1 MLRPAAATLFSLF
14 CACVLVACGG
24 SRSSNAPNRN
34 ITQLHD
40 PKTAPTASPPAS
52 LPTPIAAANLPALSA
67 AASTPPPDVY
77 IVKAGDTLSGIA
89 EQLGVS
95 VSALEQANG
104 ITDPR
109 SLQIGQQLKVPQ
121 PGQTAAASATPR
133 AGGPPLGTPGPQPTA
148 ASGPIN
154 IPPTGGAPSGGGTPI
169 PTLNGGG
176 SVAASPSAGGS
187 EYVVKAGDSACKIAT
202 DNKITV
208 QELAA
213 ANNMTVA
220 QITRLQPGQVLKI
233 PPSTGHIG
241 CS

>member
-1 MLRPAAATLFSLF
+1 MLRSAAAMLLSLF
-14 CACVLVACGG
+14 CTCTLVACGG
-24 SRSSNAPNRN
+24 SSSSNAPNRN

-52 LPTPIAAANLPALSA
+52 LPTPIAASNLPALSA
-67 AASTPPPDVY
+67 AAATPPPDVY
-77 IVKAGDTLSGIA
+77 IVKAGDTLSSIA

-95 VSALEQANG
+95 VSALQQANG

-121 PGQTAAASATPR
+121 PGQTPAPSATAR
-133 AGGPPLGTPGPQPTA
+133 SGGPSLGTPGPQPTA
-148 ASGPIN
+148 AGGPVN
-154 IPPTGGAPSGGGTPI
+154 IPPTGGAPSGSGTPI

-176 SVAASPSAGGS
+176 SVTASPSAGGS

-202 DNKITV
+202 ENKITV

-213 ANNMTVA
+213 ANNMTVS

>member
-1 MLRPAAATLFSLF
+1 MLRSAAAMLLSLLCI
-14 CACVLVACGG
+14 CALVACGG
-24 SRSSNAPNRN
+24 SSSSSNAPNRN

-40 PKTAPTASPPAS
+40 PKSAPTASPPAS
-52 LPTPIAAANLPALSA
+52 LPTPIAASNLPALSA
-67 AASTPPPDVY
+67 AAATPPPDVY
-77 IVKAGDTLSGIA
+77 IVKAGDTLSSIA

-95 VSALEQANG
+95 VSALQQANG

-121 PGQTAAASATPR
+121 PGQTPAPSATAR
-133 AGGPPLGTPGPQPTA
+133 SGGPSLGTPGPQPTA
-148 ASGPIN
+148 AGGPVN
-154 IPPTGGAPSGGGTPI
+154 IPI

-176 SVAASPSAGGS
+176 TVTASPSAGSS

-202 DNKITV
+202 ENKITV

-213 ANNMTVA
+213 ANNMTVS